1 MNSLPSAEPRRLR
14 TWGHPSSFLI
24 LLTGELNPLV
34 SPVYLWEQPE
44 ETRLGMPVS
53 LEEQILNSTFEACDP
68 QRTGGGA
75 GGRDAGDQCRRERG
89 GGWELGS
96 LREKTGL
103 GPLLGVLQEQS
114 R

>member
-75 GGRDAGDQCRRERG
+75 GGMLGTSAGGRG
-89 GGWELGS
+89 VEAGNWGASGKRLG
-96 LREKTGL
+96 
-103 GPLLGVLQEQS
+103 
-114 R
+114 